1 MSAPRPKVLIVD
13 DAQVMRTIMA
23 KVLEKD
29 YDVVGD
35 AGDGMA
41 AVEAVERLR
50 PDIVMMDV
58 TMPVMDGIQATRV
71 IMERFPETAVVIL
84 SGVSNDRSV
93 YAALQAGARDYL
105 IKPAKQDE
113 ILEVLSRLSHQI
125 LERRAAAPAGTAAA
139 GGPAGAGVWAFCGA
153 LGGGDGRS
161 TLVLSLANELLAMNQ
176 RVVVLDA
183 DLIFGDAAF
192 YLGVDKGPVELADL
206 LKPDASHAAPE
217 LARSVR
223 EHPSGLRLLGRTRN
237 GAPCFDADP
246 TRLVALTR
254 ALREIAD
261 YVLVDLPTG
270 VPDALLPI
278 LDEARHVFAVGSAR
292 PERLRNLRVLIDV
305 LKMCGCEPPRLFPL
319 VTRGEAPL
327 GGELGIEE
335 CFPEDPE
342 AIQVARDQFQ
352 PVTRVAPRSP
362 YTQKVR
368 ELVGRLLQVPVQP
381 AKQGILG
388 GLFQRL
394 RG

>member
-1 MSAPRPKVLIVD
+1 MTAPRPKVLIVD

-23 KVLEKD
+23 KVLERD

-41 AVEAVERLR
+41 AVEAVEQLR
-50 PDIVMMDV
+50 PDIVLMDV
-58 TMPVMDGIQATRV
+58 TMPVMDGIQATRI
-71 IMERFPETAVVIL
+71 IMERFPATAVVIL

-93 YAALQAGARDYL
+93 YAALSAGARDYL
-105 IKPAKQDE
+105 IKPVKQDE
-113 ILEVLSRLSHQI
+113 ILQVLSRLGRQ
-125 LERRAAAPAGTAAA
+125 LQERQAVSSPGGQAP
-139 GGPAGAGVWAFCGA
+139 GPAGAGIWAFCGA
-153 LGGGDGRS
+153 RGGADGRT
-161 TLVLSLANELLAMNQ
+161 TLVLSLANELLSMNQ

-192 YLGVDKGPVELADL
+192 YLGVDKGPVELSDL
-206 LKPDASHAAPE
+206 LQPDASHAAPE

-237 GAPCFDADP
+237 GPPCFDADAG
-246 TRLVALTR
+246 RLVALTR

-261 YVLVDLPTG
+261 YVLVDLPAG

-278 LDEARHVFAVGSAR
+278 LDEARHVFPVGSAR

-305 LKMCGCEPPRLFPL
+305 LKLCGCEPPRLFPV

-342 AIQVARDQFQ
+342 AVQTARDEFQ
-352 PVTRVAPRSP
+352 AVTRVAPRSR

-381 AKQGILG
+381 KSKGLLG

-394 RG
+394 RS